1 MRACSCSPAA
11 LAAFFFALGQAL
23 LNTPTGLNLELAELR
38 RADISAQTFRRL
50 MANISQELVR
60 WIVQTTRDQ
69 GRDIRPTFVVVMRS
83 GASMLE
89 GALTVVPDAPV
100 GHIGLH
106 RDPRTFLAIE
116 YYCKLPP
123 IAGQDCFVLDP
134 VMATGHT
141 AVATADRMVP
151 LLPRSLTYIAA
162 LTTPCAIDYLAK
174 YHPDADVVAASLE
187 EGVNER
193 GEVIPGFGD
202 VGQRL
207 YGTA

>member
-1 MRACSCSPAA
+1 MGARVYPAAAPAA
-11 LAAFFFALGQAL
+11 LQAWK
-23 LNTPTGLNLELAELR
+23 P
-38 RADISAQTFRRL
+38 
-50 MANISQELVR
+50 
-60 WIVQTTRDQ
+60 
-69 GRDIRPTFVVVMRS
+69 
-83 GASMLE
+83 
-89 GALTVVPDAPV
+89 
-100 GHIGLH
+100 
-106 RDPRTFLAIE
+106 
-116 YYCKLPP
+116 
-123 IAGQDCFVLDP
+123 
-134 VMATGHT
+134 